1 MLEQLLIQI
10 KYLEARIGLKNSQIS
25 ILASPGNNK
34 TPFISNTTNRTEFC
48 GRSMERSRPIKHIDN
63 LGGVNLTVDP
73 KLYNTSYRNDFN
85 KIANADPCKREN
97 PKTPFDTEKNE
108 IKYIIRN

>member
-1 MLEQLLIQI
+1 MLEQLLIQT

-85 KIANADPCKREN
+85 KIANADPCKREEERVN
-97 PKTPFDTEKNE
+97 TRRELKQLQ
-108 IKYIIRN
+108 